1 MAVTMSSQASFVTAR
16 EAPESTTS
24 QPSSEPRSQAAQSIP
39 DTPLQPLYRPSKPLT
54 YAVRSHISVYLEGS
68 MYHEAFTFLTH
79 LLNAGTDIS
88 TPHRLFPASIPPP
101 QYLAMAA
108 TLAVHPSLTTRTED
122 REKQSAA
129 NSALRY
135 LRLANRVVGPLNSDL
150 SAAFAFTEPGSRT
163 ARRRRGRG
171 AGRTESPDEGSDS
184 GGASIKSRY
193 AERDSV
199 FARGG
204 DFWQVVG
211 WAFNCSVLHPR
222 RWQRWSLWLEMVLEV
237 LEADLE
243 ARIANVEEATNRGV
257 VSGAEDTIIQS
268 LVVRYI
274 EDAGQ
279 GRTAWRRM
287 MRAVLADGSKKAVS
301 EFGEVWEGEAR
312 EPRKMEEKKARA
324 REVDI
329 EGDKWGD
336 YDLSDEE
343 DEVVNGNESHLRVR
357 SSRNSTRHT
366 SDHSEQSDSEG
377 LNEEDAVKESSSEH
391 LLGGLDSI
399 LLRQRTMALL
409 SKISELRPS
418 ALTHQGELFDVF
430 TEFLRPLPLPTFSTI
445 LTTSALSP
453 ATLAS
458 LCANL
463 LLPLI
468 TTAPPNYNT
477 LLLCQPDLE
486 RFFLP
491 APANGNSYV
500 DNAKVSLLL
509 QTIVV
514 QMFASGRIVPT
525 EAFGAAVEEGVRAR
539 REKAIGD
546 ARKRGKGREGE
557 EKEARGVLEG
567 SERLLM
573 VVLEV
578 VESAAGIKRNRPPP
592 FDPSDSDSPLSSV
605 PQLSL
610 PSQSS
615 SLSSVISELEDE
627 DDDEDMLDEITVRV
641 PGL

>member
-1 MAVTMSSQASFVTAR
+1 
-16 EAPESTTS
+16 
-24 QPSSEPRSQAAQSIP
+24 
-39 DTPLQPLYRPSKPLT
+39 
-54 YAVRSHISVYLEGS
+54 
-68 MYHEAFTFLTH
+68 
-79 LLNAGTDIS
+79 
-88 TPHRLFPASIPPP
+88 
-101 QYLAMAA
+101 MAA

-135 LRLANRVVGPLNSDL
+135 LRLVNRVVGPLNADL
-150 SAAFAFTEPGSRT
+150 SAAFTFTEPGSRT

-171 AGRTESPDEGSDS
+171 AGRSESPDEGNDG

-222 RWQRWSLWLEMVLEV
+222 RWERWSLWLEMVLEV

-257 VSGAEDTIIQS
+257 ISRAEDTIIQS

-274 EDAGQ
+274 GGAGQ

-343 DEVVNGNESHLRVR
+343 DEVMNGNESHLRVR

-399 LLRQRTMALL
+399 LLRQRIMALVRL
-409 SKISELRPS
+409 HTPNITEHPATHLLS
-418 ALTHQGELFDVF
+418 ALQN
-430 TEFLRPLPLPTFSTI
+430 LRTPPKRPNPPRRALRRLHRIPTPPPPPHLQHHPHNLPPLPRNPRIPLRQPPAPPHHHRAPKLQHPSPLP
-445 LTTSALSP
+445 ARP
-453 ATLAS
+453 RA
-458 LCANL
+458 
-463 LLPLI
+463 LLP
-468 TTAPPNYNT
+468 A
-477 LLLCQPDLE
+477 
-486 RFFLP
+486 
-491 APANGNSYV
+491 
-500 DNAKVSLLL
+500 
-509 QTIVV
+509 
-514 QMFASGRIVPT
+514 
-525 EAFGAAVEEGVRAR
+525 RAR
-539 REKAIGD
+539 ERKQLRRQRESVAAAANDCD
-546 ARKRGKGREGE
+546 ADVRGREDCPDG
-557 EKEARGVLEG
+557 GVWSG
-567 SERLLM
+567 
-573 VVLEV
+573 
-578 VESAAGIKRNRPPP
+578 G
-592 FDPSDSDSPLSSV
+592 
-605 PQLSL
+605 
-610 PSQSS
+610 
-615 SLSSVISELEDE
+615 
-627 DDDEDMLDEITVRV
+627 
-641 PGL
+641 

>member
-1 MAVTMSSQASFVTAR
+1 MAVTMSSQASFVTAC
-16 EAPESTTS
+16 EAPPSITS
-24 QPSSEPRSQAAQSIP
+24 QPSSEPSQAAQPTP
-39 DTPLQPLYRPSKPLT
+39 DTPRRPLYRPSKPLT
-54 YAVRSHISVYLEGS
+54 YAVRSHIAVYLEGS
-68 MYHEAFTFLTH
+68 MSKASELICRHTAADHEAFTFLTH
-79 LLNAGTDIS
+79 LLNAGTDVS
-88 TPHRLFPASIPPP
+88 APHRLFSASVPPP

-122 REKQSAA
+122 REKQNAA
-129 NSALRY
+129 NSALQY
-135 LRLANRVVGPLNSDL
+135 LRLVNKVVGPLHADL
-150 SAAFAFTEPGSRT
+150 STTFAFTESGSRT

-171 AGRTESPDEGSDS
+171 VGRSESPGGTDVG
-184 GGASIKSRY
+184 GGAIKSRY
-193 AERDSV
+193 ADADSV

-222 RWQRWSLWLEMVLEV
+222 RWERWSLWLDMVLEV
-237 LEADLE
+237 LEADLA
-243 ARIANVEEATNRGV
+243 ARMANVEEAAEKGGIPR
-257 VSGAEDTIIQS
+257 AEDTIIQS
-268 LVVRYI
+268 LVVRYV
-274 EDAGQ
+274 EGAGQ

-301 EFGEVWEGEAR
+301 EFREVWEGETR
-312 EPRKMEEKKARA
+312 EPRKTEEKKARA

-343 DEVVNGNESHLRVR
+343 DEVVNGHESHLRVR
-357 SSRNSTRHT
+357 SSRNSTRH
-366 SDHSEQSDSEG
+366 QSDRSEG
-377 LNEEDAVKESSSEH
+377 SGSEEGQNEDHAAKENSTAH

-399 LLRQRTMALL
+399 LLRQRVIALL
-409 SKISELRPS
+409 SKVSELRPN

-430 TEFLRPLPLPTFSTI
+430 TEFLRPLPLPTFSTF
-445 LTTSALSP
+445 LTTSPLAP
-453 ATLAS
+453 MTQAS

-468 TTAPPNYNT
+468 TTAPPSYNT
-477 LLLCQPDLE
+477 LLLSQPDLE

-509 QTIVV
+509 QTIVM
-514 QMFASGRIVPT
+514 QMFASGKIVPT

-567 SERLLM
+567 SERMLM

-578 VESAAGIKRNRPPP
+578 VESG
-592 FDPSDSDSPLSSV
+592 
-605 PQLSL
+605 
-610 PSQSS
+610 
-615 SLSSVISELEDE
+615 
-627 DDDEDMLDEITVRV
+627 
-641 PGL
+641 

>member
-1 MAVTMSSQASFVTAR
+1 MAVTMSSQASFVTAC
-16 EAPESTTS
+16 EAPPSITS
-24 QPSSEPRSQAAQSIP
+24 QPSSEPSQAAQPTP
-39 DTPLQPLYRPSKPLT
+39 DTPRRPLYRPSKPLT
-54 YAVRSHISVYLEGS
+54 YAVRSHIAVYLEGS
-68 MYHEAFTFLTH
+68 MSKASELICRHTAADHEAFTFLTH
-79 LLNAGTDIS
+79 LLNAGTDVS
-88 TPHRLFPASIPPP
+88 APHRLFSASVPPP

-122 REKQSAA
+122 REKQNAA
-129 NSALRY
+129 NSALQY
-135 LRLANRVVGPLNSDL
+135 LRLVNKVVGPLHADL
-150 SAAFAFTEPGSRT
+150 STTFAFTESGSRT

-171 AGRTESPDEGSDS
+171 VGRSESPGGTDVG
-184 GGASIKSRY
+184 GGAIKSRY
-193 AERDSV
+193 ADADSV

-222 RWQRWSLWLEMVLEV
+222 RWERWSLWLDMVLEV
-237 LEADLE
+237 LEADLA
-243 ARIANVEEATNRGV
+243 ARMANVEEAAEKGGIPR
-257 VSGAEDTIIQS
+257 AEDTIIQS
-268 LVVRYI
+268 LVVRYV
-274 EDAGQ
+274 EGAGQ

-301 EFGEVWEGEAR
+301 EFREVWEGETR
-312 EPRKMEEKKARA
+312 EPRKTEEKKARA

-343 DEVVNGNESHLRVR
+343 DEVVNGHESHLRVR
-357 SSRNSTRHT
+357 SSRNSTRH
-366 SDHSEQSDSEG
+366 QSDRSEG
-377 LNEEDAVKESSSEH
+377 SGSEEGQNEDHAAKENSTAH

-399 LLRQRTMALL
+399 LLRQRVIALL
-409 SKISELRPS
+409 SKVSELRPN

-430 TEFLRPLPLPTFSTI
+430 TD
-445 LTTSALSP
+445 
-453 ATLAS
+453 
-458 LCANL
+458 
-463 LLPLI
+463 
-468 TTAPPNYNT
+468 YNT
-477 LLLCQPDLE
+477 LLLSQPDLE

-509 QTIVV
+509 QTIVM
-514 QMFASGRIVPT
+514 QMFASGKIVPT

-557 EKEARGVLEG
+557 EKEARG
-567 SERLLM
+567 S
-573 VVLEV
+573 
-578 VESAAGIKRNRPPP
+578 SGIKRNRPPP

-615 SLSSVISELEDE
+615 SLSSIISEFEDE
-627 DDDEDMLDEITVRV
+627 DDDEEMLDEITVRV
-641 PGL
+641 PAR